1 MEIHSAEGKNII
13 VTTDIDTV
21 KFIYN
26 DSLLILIS
34 SNIKSNLLR
43 AYEKLKKDNRI
54 SDIKLAITD
63 IQNQTTLFSRLTSV
77 KPPATP
83 ATYIKPAGEIFIRLL
98 SMIAVP
104 LVLASLI
111 TGAASLGEFR
121 QLVKIGGKTLGLFLL
136 GGTVAVATGQIIA
149 TVLQPGAKI
158 NSELRNNIVESHGS
172 EGDINYRLDIT
183 EFFVNIVPR
192 NPFKAIAEGDFLQ
205 IVFFAVISGLILHT
219 LPVGKS
225 APVIRFFEGISSA
238 MIKLVEKVVLLAPFA
253 VFALISSV
261 VAEFGF
267 EIISTLFWYA
277 LSVILSLLI
286 VAFVLY
292 PSLVRFLANVNPVDF
307 FRAQR
312 RVLAVAFTT
321 SSSSATLP
329 VTIDVTE
336 NRLGVP
342 NKIASFVL
350 PLGTTLNKAGTAL
363 YQAVAALFIA
373 QVWGYELSAGLQ
385 LTIFIT
391 SVITGAATAPVAG
404 AGLVML
410 VVILKSAGLTEEGIA
425 LIVGIDR
432 IINMCRTTV
441 NVLGDTVT
449 SVIIAKSEGELG
461 KIIPEN
467 ED

>member
-1 MEIHSAEGKNII
+1 M
-13 VTTDIDTV
+13 V
-21 KFIYN
+21 
-26 DSLLILIS
+26 IS

-410 VVILKSAGLTEEGIA
+410 VVILKSAGLPEEGIA

>member
-1 MEIHSAEGKNII
+1 LEIHSAEGKNII

>member
-1 MEIHSAEGKNII
+1 LEIHSAEGKNII

-26 DSLLILIS
+26 DSALMVIS

-410 VVILKSAGLTEEGIA
+410 VVILKSAGLPEEGIA

>member
-26 DSLLILIS
+26 DSALMVIS

-43 AYEKLKKDNRI
+43 AYEKLKKDKRI
-54 SDIKLAITD
+54 SDVELTITD
-63 IQNQTTLFSRLTSV
+63 KQNQTRLFRRLMSLNT
-77 KPPATP
+77 PGTP

-225 APVIRFFEGISSA
+225 APVIRLFEGISYA

-292 PSLVRFLANVNPVDF
+292 PSLVRFLANV
-307 FRAQR
+307 
-312 RVLAVAFTT
+312 
-321 SSSSATLP
+321 
-329 VTIDVTE
+329 
-336 NRLGVP
+336 
-342 NKIASFVL
+342 
-350 PLGTTLNKAGTAL
+350 
-363 YQAVAALFIA
+363 
-373 QVWGYELSAGLQ
+373 
-385 LTIFIT
+385 
-391 SVITGAATAPVAG
+391 
-404 AGLVML
+404 M
-410 VVILKSAGLTEEGIA
+410 
-425 LIVGIDR
+425 
-432 IINMCRTTV
+432 
-441 NVLGDTVT
+441 
-449 SVIIAKSEGELG
+449 
-461 KIIPEN
+461 
-467 ED
+467 

>member
-26 DSLLILIS
+26 DSALMVIS

-410 VVILKSAGLTEEGIA
+410 VVILKSAGLPEEGIA